1 MQTSRVTQATFMPI
15 YNYGSIN
22 IDHVYR
28 VPHLVLPGETL
39 SSSHYQ
45 QVLGGKGANQS
56 IALARAGTEVLH
68 IGRYNAADQTLV
80 NILLEA
86 GVANQYLQTV
96 AEPSGHAIIQVDD
109 QGENSIILYAGAN
122 HSFTPEDL
130 AKSLQTAQAG
140 DWLLLQNECSCTQEM
155 IELAAERGLKIAFN
169 PAPMNAAIKDLPLDK
184 LSVLFVNQVEVCQL
198 LDLPIEPLPALEEL
212 AALLNQRWPDTLVV
226 ITLGSKGAG
235 SVYQGQLEFV
245 PAVPVQAV
253 DTTGAGDTFTGYFL
267 HAWMQGQSLRAALE
281 HAGKASAL
289 CVQRVGASSSI
300 PLAAEVEAFGQ

>member
-1 MQTSRVTQATFMPI
+1 MPI

-39 SSSHYQ
+39 NSQHYQ

-56 IALARAGTEVLH
+56 IALARAGSAVFH
-68 IGRYNAADQTLV
+68 IGRYNAADQPLV
-80 NILLEA
+80 KGLIDA
-86 GVANQYLQTV
+86 GVSADYLEV
-96 AEPSGHAIIQVDD
+96 VDEPSGHAIIQVDD

-122 HSFTPEDL
+122 HSFSLADL
-130 AKSLQTAQAG
+130 ETSLQAAQAG
-140 DWLLLQNECSCTQEM
+140 DWLLLQNECSCTQGM
-155 IELAAERGLKIAFN
+155 IELAATRGLKIAFN
-169 PAPMNAAIKDLPLDK
+169 PAPMNAGVKDLPLDK
-184 LSVLFVNQVEVCQL
+184 LSLLFVNQVEVCQL
-198 LDLPIEPLPALEEL
+198 LELPLEPLPEL
-212 AALLNQRWPDTLVV
+212 ADLVALLQARWPNTLVV
-226 ITLGSKGAG
+226 ITLGSKGAA
-235 SVYQGQLEFV
+235 SVYQGQFEFV

-281 HAGKASAL
+281 RAGKASAL

-300 PLAAEVEAFGQ
+300 PTAAEVDAFGQ

>member
-1 MQTSRVTQATFMPI
+1 MPI

-56 IALARAGTEVLH
+56 IALARAGSEVLH
-68 IGRYNAADQTLV
+68 IGRYNAANQALV
-80 NILLEA
+80 KVLLEA
-86 GVANQYLQTV
+86 GVSNQYLQTV

-122 HSFTPEDL
+122 HSFTPADL
-130 AKSLQTAQAG
+130 AQSLQAAQAG

-155 IELAAERGLKIAFN
+155 IKLAAERGLKIAFN
-169 PAPMNAAIKDLPLDK
+169 PAPMNTAVKDLPLDK
-184 LSVLFVNQVEVCQL
+184 LSLLFVNQVEVCQL
-198 LDLPIEPLPALEEL
+198 LDLPFEPLTSLDDL
-212 AALLNQRWPDTLVV
+212 VVLLQQRWPNTLVV
-226 ITLGSKGAG
+226 ITLGSKGAA
-235 SVYQGQLEFV
+235 SIYQGQLEFV

-281 HAGKASAL
+281 RASKASAL
-289 CVQRVGASSSI
+289 CVQCVGASASI
-300 PLAAEVEAFGQ
+300 PLAAEVDAFG

>member
-1 MQTSRVTQATFMPI
+1 MPI

-56 IALARAGTEVLH
+56 IALARAGSEVLH
-68 IGRYNAADQTLV
+68 IGRYNAVDQALV
-80 NILLEA
+80 NSLLEA
-86 GVANQYLQTV
+86 GVAQQHLATV
-96 AEPSGHAIIQVDD
+96 TEPSGHAIIQVDD

-122 HSFTPEDL
+122 HTFIPDDL
-130 AKSLQTAQAG
+130 AKSLQTAQTG
-140 DWLLLQNECSCTQEM
+140 DWLLLQNECSCTKEM
-155 IELAAERGLKIAFN
+155 IELAAVRGLKIAFN
-169 PAPMNAAIKDLPLDK
+169 PAPMNAAVKDLPLDK

-198 LDLPIEPLPALEEL
+198 LDLPLEPLPALEDL
-212 AALLNQRWPDTLVV
+212 AALLQKRWPNTLVV
-226 ITLGSKGAG
+226 ITLGSKGAA
-235 SVYQGQLEFV
+235 SIYQGQLEFV

-289 CVQRVGASSSI
+289 CVQHVGASASI
-300 PLAAEVEAFGQ
+300 PLAAEVDAFGQ

>member
-1 MQTSRVTQATFMPI
+1 MPI

-39 SSSHYQ
+39 SSHHYR

-56 IALARAGTEVLH
+56 IALARAGSEVFH
-68 IGRYNAADQTLV
+68 IGRYNVADQALV
-80 NILLEA
+80 QPLIEA
-86 GVANQYLQTV
+86 GVAAEHLETV
-96 AEPSGHAIIQVDD
+96 NEPSGHAIIQVDD
-109 QGENSIILYAGAN
+109 QAENSIILYAGAN
-122 HSFTPEDL
+122 HSFTVTDL
-130 AKSLQTAQAG
+130 ANSLQAAKAG
-140 DWLLLQNECSCTQEM
+140 DWLLLQNECSCTQAM
-155 IELAAERGLKIAFN
+155 IELAAARGLKIAFN
-169 PAPMNAAIKDLPLDK
+169 PAPMNAAVKDLPLDK
-184 LSVLFVNQVEVCQL
+184 LSLLFVNQVEVCQL
-198 LDLPIEPLPALEEL
+198 LNLPTEPLPTLEDL
-212 AALLNQRWPDTLVV
+212 VALLQARWPDTLVV
-226 ITLGSKGAG
+226 ITLGSKGAA

-281 HAGKASAL
+281 RAGKASAL

-300 PLAAEVEAFGQ
+300 PTAAEVDAFKQ

>member
-1 MQTSRVTQATFMPI
+1 MPI